1 MILFKLLPNKSL
13 SVVFPELPVI
23 AIALIFETFLIVLE
37 YSDKNFKEFLTF
49 TFLIW
54 LDLKFLST
62 IAKVAPFLIDSL
74 ANLLPSN
81 FLPFIPKKIS
91 FFLIVLE
98 FIDVFLITDLLFII
112 VLLYACLSCWL
123 F

>member
-49 TFLIW
+49 TF
-54 LDLKFLST
+54 
-62 IAKVAPFLIDSL
+62 
-74 ANLLPSN
+74 
-81 FLPFIPKKIS
+81 
-91 FFLIVLE
+91 
-98 FIDVFLITDLLFII
+98 II
-112 VLLYACLSCWL
+112 
-123 F
+123 